1 LTQPVLP
8 NSPQFSDENLREMAI
23 ARVAYRRISRAVWVA
38 RTDGMILIAFG
49 ALTIIGGI
57 GSISAMAA
65 GAVLAVIGWIE
76 WRGSDRLRKFD
87 PRALST
93 LMLNQLVLGGLL
105 ILYSLV
111 QLVSE
116 MMGRGLT
123 ADLNGDL
130 SEFGVVDTG
139 ELHALVMLFYVA
151 LIFIA
156 VPCMGGL
163 AYYYFTRQKYVDA
176 YLKET
181 PDWIVAMQKSGVTL

>member
-1 LTQPVLP
+1 
-8 NSPQFSDENLREMAI
+8 MAI

>member
-1 LTQPVLP
+1 
-8 NSPQFSDENLREMAI
+8 MA
-23 ARVAYRRISRAVWVA
+23 RSGQQRLHDRP
-38 RTDGMILIAFG
+38 GN
-49 ALTIIGGI
+49 
-57 GSISAMAA
+57 GS
-65 GAVLAVIGWIE
+65 LQ
-76 WRGSDRLRKFD
+76 R
-87 PRALST
+87 
-93 LMLNQLVLGGLL
+93 
-105 ILYSLV
+105 
-111 QLVSE
+111 
-116 MMGRGLT
+116 LT

-156 VPCMGGL
+156 VLCMGGL